1 MSSQQSTFDLRA
13 VSCRTALSWKS
24 ISSKINRSIDSTMRR
39 IACILACLLLATL
52 LAIAQGVGTSGEITG
67 TVTDSAGSVVLKA
80 TVSVV
85 DTQTGAKRNTMTD
98 STGQFRVA
106 GLSPATYDVSAE
118 MSGFATEIRKNVI
131 VSVGQTVISDFKL
144 SLSKVTTVVEINDQP
159 PIVETERGSQAD
171 TINQQY
177 IADLPIDRRDYLTF
191 TLLAPGVADSS
202 RLAGDQ
208 DFRVKQTPQS
218 GLSFYGSNGR
228 GNSITIDG
236 GETSGDSGGVRLTV
250 NQDDVQEFQIN
261 RSNYGADL
269 GAATGAS
276 INIVTKSGNN
286 DAHGTVYGFFRND
299 AMDARDPFAFSS
311 ALANDPTYSNFNTT
325 SVGDPIKNS
334 LSRQQYGGNIGF
346 PISKDKTFFFASF
359 EGLRQDSQNSV
370 PILTDSSIFAG
381 PSIAGN
387 TLPANIQATD
397 PRVAQQAIISATA
410 AQGNTVVP
418 CLPNPAAPGTY
429 VMLPAIDCA
438 FTLQDALTVTPNAV
452 PIPGLVNPAIDA
464 YLVTQFETQG
474 GIFPYNTREYLASG
488 RLDHHFDASNDLSL
502 TYRYGHD
509 LEESPDV
516 QSLTAYSAGS
526 SIHTYDNN
534 FQAAWYHQF
543 SPRAQN
549 EARVQWDYNSFN
561 VIPNE
566 PAQAGLQIPGF
577 INNIG
582 TNIFVPNFTILRRY
596 EFADNFTI
604 IRGHHTF
611 KFGGYE
617 LLRGNHTESHTFFP
631 GRWVFGALPG
641 EAISPCFAPTS
652 PTTNNPC
659 TGGPTPAGAS
669 LNSLQGAGLG
679 LPEIYQ
685 QGFGDPTYGYYAR
698 PLTAFYGQDSW
709 KMTSNFTLNYG
720 LRWELDTQFAPLTT
734 YYKDFGPR
742 VSFAWDPFKDHKTVI
757 RGGYGIFYGPVDAQ
771 IPDVDLS
778 LGVVGAGRAA
788 VENSTSAGQV
798 ANVSSICGVS
808 QFGTT
813 IIPGTGTNPCKREI
827 SIYADGISGVPLL
840 GIAGSATIFQTLF
853 GEGLIQCTTP
863 TAGNNACVTPAAV
876 AGPFMGSQ
884 PVGIDVTNSGP
895 LSPLQV
901 LFVNQPGYRPPIAQ
915 QASFG
920 IERELGPGFSI
931 SLSGIYTH
939 TQRLPVAIDT
949 NLVTTPGGGLIPAPF
964 STVTLANG
972 KTVSYRNWNTSPAAD
987 PLGGTE
993 VPQVGGVPV
1002 YPCQPVPNVDP
1013 CLYNPLIVQNNQYT
1027 SGAYA
1032 LYEGAI
1038 VEVKKRFSDSFTLFG
1053 NYTYSKAFDT
1063 STDYNTD
1070 YGPQDPTNLNL
1081 DRSLSEFDQRH
1092 KLVIAG
1098 VINSPW
1104 RQNYLSG
1111 FQLAPIFEAHSGHPF
1126 NLLAGGEVN
1135 GNNHVTNERP
1145 IGAARDTGL
1154 GPDYFDFD
1162 MRLTWAHKL
1171 GEKSNI
1177 QFVAEGFNIPN
1188 RTNYASVNN
1197 EVSPLFGFEPGFT
1210 TFNVKGMKPGA
1221 ALAGGGTVSS
1231 STPLAFT
1238 SAFPKRQVQL
1248 GVRFSF

>member
-1 MSSQQSTFDLRA
+1 
-13 VSCRTALSWKS
+13 
-24 ISSKINRSIDSTMRR
+24 
-39 IACILACLLLATL
+39 
-52 LAIAQGVGTSGEITG
+52 
-67 TVTDSAGSVVLKA
+67 
-80 TVSVV
+80 
-85 DTQTGAKRNTMTD
+85 
-98 STGQFRVA
+98 
-106 GLSPATYDVSAE
+106 
-118 MSGFATEIRKNVI
+118 
-131 VSVGQTVISDFKL
+131 
-144 SLSKVTTVVEINDQP
+144 
-159 PIVETERGSQAD
+159 
-171 TINQQY
+171 
-177 IADLPIDRRDYLTF
+177 
-191 TLLAPGVADSS
+191 
-202 RLAGDQ
+202 
-208 DFRVKQTPQS
+208 
-218 GLSFYGSNGR
+218 
-228 GNSITIDG
+228 
-236 GETSGDSGGVRLTV
+236 
-250 NQDDVQEFQIN
+250 
-261 RSNYGADL
+261 
-269 GAATGAS
+269 
-276 INIVTKSGNN
+276 
-286 DAHGTVYGFFRND
+286 
-299 AMDARDPFAFSS
+299 
-311 ALANDPTYSNFNTT
+311 
-325 SVGDPIKNS
+325 
-334 LSRQQYGGNIGF
+334 
-346 PISKDKTFFFASF
+346 
-359 EGLRQDSQNSV
+359 
-370 PILTDSSIFAG
+370 
-381 PSIAGN
+381 
-387 TLPANIQATD
+387 
-397 PRVAQQAIISATA
+397 
-410 AQGNTVVP
+410 
-418 CLPNPAAPGTY
+418 
-429 VMLPAIDCA
+429 
-438 FTLQDALTVTPNAV
+438 
-452 PIPGLVNPAIDA
+452 
-464 YLVTQFETQG
+464 
-474 GIFPYNTREYLASG
+474 
-488 RLDHHFDASNDLSL
+488 
-502 TYRYGHD
+502 
-509 LEESPDV
+509 
-516 QSLTAYSAGS
+516 
-526 SIHTYDNN
+526 
-534 FQAAWYHQF
+534 YHQF
-543 SPRAQN
+543 SPRTQN

-596 EFADNFTI
+596 EFADNFTV

-641 EAISPCFAPTS
+641 SAISPQL
-652 PTTNNPC
+652 
-659 TGGPTPAGAS
+659 AGAT
-669 LNSLQGAGLG
+669 LDSLQDAGLG

-698 PLTAFYGQDSW
+698 PLTAFYAQDSW

-720 LRWELDTQFAPLTT
+720 LRYEIDTQFAPLTT

-788 VENSTSAGQV
+788 VENSTPAGQV
-798 ANVSSICGVS
+798 ANVTAICGFS
-808 QFGTT
+808 QFGT
-813 IIPGTGTNPCKREI
+813 PLPGLGGTGTNPCKREI
-827 SIYADGISGVPLL
+827 SIYADGINGVPVL

-853 GEGLIQCTTP
+853 AEGLIQCTTP
-863 TAGNNACVTPAAV
+863 TAGNNACVTPTAV

-920 IERELGPGFSI
+920 IEREIGPGFSI

-949 NLVTTPGGGLIPAPF
+949 NDLPAPF

-972 KTVSYRNWNTSPAAD
+972 KMVSYRNWNTTDPMTGFTAD
-987 PLGGTE
+987 PLGGIE
-993 VPQVGGVPV
+993 GQ
-1002 YPCQPVPNVDP
+1002 PCNTVQ
-1013 CLYNPLIVQNNQYT
+1013 CFINPLIVQNNQYT

-1032 LYEGAI
+1032 LYEGGI
-1038 VEVKKRFSDSFTLFG
+1038 IEIKKRFSDRFTLLG

-1070 YGPQDPTNLNL
+1070 YGPQDPTNLNF

-1092 KLVIAG
+1092 KVVIAA

-1111 FQLAPIFEAHSGHPF
+1111 FQLSPIFEAHSGHPF

-1135 GNNHVTNERP
+1135 GNNHITNERP
-1145 IGAARDTGL
+1145 IGAPRDTGL
-1154 GPDYFDFD
+1154 GPDYIDFD

-1171 GEKSNI
+1171 GEKSNV
-1177 QFVAEGFNIPN
+1177 QFTAEGFNIAN

-1197 EVSPLFGFEPGFT
+1197 EVSPLFGFQPGFT
-1210 TFNVKGMKPGA
+1210 AFNVKGIKPGA
-1221 ALAGGGTVSS
+1221 ALTGGGTATS